1 MNDTYIC
8 EKCGKSLLKLN
19 KILHDLHCQ
28 SNGNND
34 NKNNFNF
41 SNNNNI
47 NNDFIDINEIDSYKC
62 PICGIN
68 LSPKDKLDHML
79 CHQLDGEN
87 RDKEKIIY
95 DSNNLVFNFDSDS
108 YDENNEGINVNN
120 NNIKINIINNNGN
133 NINRIHHNFEFNFD
147 NKNNYHE
154 NENFEDDLD
163 EEIEENSMNEDLDG
177 DFDDYDDD
185 VINNGI
191 EDSIIDTL
199 PKSRIKDINKLT
211 EDKKKCCIC
220 LENFKI
226 NDETINLPCI
236 HIFHSDCIKKWMKR
250 QDICPICKNKIIP
263 EN

>member
-1 MNDTYIC
+1 
-8 EKCGKSLLKLN
+8 
-19 KILHDLHCQ
+19 
-28 SNGNND
+28 
-34 NKNNFNF
+34 
-41 SNNNNI
+41 
-47 NNDFIDINEIDSYKC
+47 
-62 PICGIN
+62 
-68 LSPKDKLDHML
+68 
-79 CHQLDGEN
+79 
-87 RDKEKIIY
+87 
-95 DSNNLVFNFDSDS
+95 
-108 YDENNEGINVNN
+108 
-120 NNIKINIINNNGN
+120 
-133 NINRIHHNFEFNFD
+133 
-147 NKNNYHE
+147 
-154 NENFEDDLD
+154 
-163 EEIEENSMNEDLDG
+163 MNEDLDG
-177 DFDDYDDD
+177 DFDDDDDD